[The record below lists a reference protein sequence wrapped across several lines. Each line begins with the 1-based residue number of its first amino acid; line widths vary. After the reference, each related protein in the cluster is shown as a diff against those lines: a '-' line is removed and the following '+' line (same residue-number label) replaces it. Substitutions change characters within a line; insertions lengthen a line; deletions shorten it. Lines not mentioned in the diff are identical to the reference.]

1 MFATLKALIKLRN
14 TLTHQKIHLRD
25 GDGMTVS
32 KGNNA
37 GGISMEPKDRIQLQR
52 FIMLP
57 YALQAHMVSQTNDQ
71 NLINFLNSILKDNQN
86 KLKSG
91 EAILKSVR

>member
-1 MFATLKALIKLRN
+1 
-14 TLTHQKIHLRD
+14 
-25 GDGMTVS
+25 MTVS